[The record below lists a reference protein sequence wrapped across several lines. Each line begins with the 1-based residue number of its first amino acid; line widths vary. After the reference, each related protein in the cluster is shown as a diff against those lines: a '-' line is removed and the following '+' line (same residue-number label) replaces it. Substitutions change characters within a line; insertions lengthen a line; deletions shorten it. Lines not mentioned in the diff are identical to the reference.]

1 MIAHYIIQSVF
12 VLVGILSLMA
22 SVFNWEWF
30 FTAQNS
36 QFIVRAL
43 GRNKSRIF
51 YAILGLSMIAAGI
64 YFFLSVHEGSVY
76 DCGRDIFLS
85 VRTRSL
91 QIDNILLH
99 NQKTAGR
106 EFSRT
111 GCFSFFLIYRISDNI
126 FIRKAIFIFQL
137 CLGDMHIWIN

>member
-36 QFIVRAL
+36 QFIVRTL

-51 YAILGLSMIAAGI
+51 YAILGLAMIAAGI
-64 YFFLSVHEGSVY
+64 CFFLSV
-76 DCGRDIFLS
+76 
-85 VRTRSL
+85 
-91 QIDNILLH
+91 
-99 NQKTAGR
+99 R
-106 EFSRT
+106 EA
-111 GCFSFFLIYRISDNI
+111 Y
-126 FIRKAIFIFQL
+126 K
-137 CLGDMHIWIN
+137 